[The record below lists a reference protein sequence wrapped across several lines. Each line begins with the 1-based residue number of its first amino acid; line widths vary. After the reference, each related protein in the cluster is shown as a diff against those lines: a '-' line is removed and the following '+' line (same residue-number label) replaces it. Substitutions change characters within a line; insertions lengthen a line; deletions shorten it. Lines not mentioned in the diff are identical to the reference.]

1 MNIGKCG
8 FFMRKDYGQ
17 IILFGMISI
26 IILWIMKYVLPYFLP
41 FAVALITVVPLH
53 ASFIRKGRAD
63 KKGRGIM
70 AGGIVFILLLVIAL
84 VFVGL
89 GTFMM
94 SKAQTLIGNL
104 GRVEQASFE
113 VYVKED
119 ILQPDGTGNYA
130 VWLNGAGE
138 LLELQKDTKIET
150 IITDWTGT
158 ASIKNLPLGTYYVKE
173 VKAGNGTFLLNPE
186 VKDFYQFTRD
196 DVKLIDYQTHD
207 QIKNIPVAV

>member
-41 FAVALITVVPLH
+41 FVVALITVVPLH

-104 GRVEQASFE
+104 NRVEQACGDFVQSCCVQIENYMGLKNGILYIWLENRF
-113 VYVKED
+113 YD
-119 ILQPDGTGNYA
+119 IT
-130 VWLNGAGE
+130 
-138 LLELQKDTKIET
+138 
-150 IITDWTGT
+150 
-158 ASIKNLPLGTYYVKE
+158 
-173 VKAGNGTFLLNPE
+173 
-186 VKDFYQFTRD
+186 
-196 DVKLIDYQTHD
+196 
-207 QIKNIPVAV
+207 

>member
-104 GRVEQASFE
+104 NRVEQAC
-113 VYVKED
+113 
-119 ILQPDGTGNYA
+119 
-130 VWLNGAGE
+130 GE
-138 LLELQKDTKIET
+138 LLC
-150 IITDWTGT
+150 TD
-158 ASIKNLPLGTYYVKE
+158 
-173 VKAGNGTFLLNPE
+173 
-186 VKDFYQFTRD
+186 
-196 DVKLIDYQTHD
+196 
-207 QIKNIPVAV
+207 